1 MGISVINTQHQDIQ
15 QYVVLG
21 GTFDPI
27 HDGHLITA
35 NALAD
40 KLGYD
45 CVHLMPCG
53 DAYHKQGSSS
63 AYHRLAMLELA
74 VRHEAK
80 LQADD
85 QETKR
90 LGATYTVDTLK
101 NIRQS
106 IGPNA
111 HLVWV
116 MGSDAA
122 QSLSSWHNWQMI
134 FTLAN
139 VVVVARN
146 DELPADLSDWP
157 AKCFTDINEFKKQP
171 YGGYLLTALP
181 PVAISSTQIR
191 LQVVNQETVDNH
203 VPQSVIDYI
212 EQHGLYRGEN

>member
-1 MGISVINTQHQDIQ
+1 MDTSVIKAQCQDRQ

-27 HDGHLITA
+27 HDGHLLTA

-63 AYHRLAMLELA
+63 ACHRLAMLELA
-74 VRHEAK
+74 LRHESK
-80 LQADD
+80 LLVDD

-90 LGATYTVDTLK
+90 VGATYTVDTLSS
-101 NIRQS
+101 IRQN
-106 IGPNA
+106 IGPSA
-111 HLVWV
+111 HLVWI

-122 QSLSSWHNWQMI
+122 QSLTSWHNWQAL

-139 VVVVARN
+139 IVVVARN
-146 DELPADLSDWP
+146 DELPADLSEWP

-171 YGGYLLTALP
+171 YGCYLLTALP
-181 PVAISSTQIR
+181 PVAVSSTQIR
-191 LQVVNQETVDNH
+191 LQVANQETVENH